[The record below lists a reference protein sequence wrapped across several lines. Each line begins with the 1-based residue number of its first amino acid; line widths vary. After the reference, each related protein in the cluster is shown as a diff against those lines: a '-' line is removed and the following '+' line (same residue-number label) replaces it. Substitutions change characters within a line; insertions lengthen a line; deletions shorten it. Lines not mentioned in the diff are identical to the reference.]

1 MKALVECFIE
11 WLQQEKTTAKAWRIL
26 DTIARETLK
35 RAETKDAEQ
44 REFTVLEIA
53 QACEPHVSRDHDTAK
68 AWFTG
73 GKPASFMSG
82 RRAKLEEFFIN
93 SGYRQALELSKWES
107 KGGNKT
113 AWYLK
118 AYEIPVPDTTEKPNI
133 TDSFGSEPELSTPD
147 IVYEVTQPGEIKMS
161 WLGRL
166 IMGKGAFAT
175 YSARGLLWAAWFV
188 TSGLC
193 LFFVAYIFFAMI
205 HVNRPLQTN
214 DLVLLLALAGSG
226 WVVWRLLVRPMIWLL
241 DDRMIFAG
249 FALMK
254 FSEEAAQ
261 LDMTKDAGH
270 RYIRLVRY
278 SAVCPICA
286 GSIELRYGYGSN
298 FRRIFGCCTEVP
310 AEHVF
315 TFDRVTRVGQRYV
328 R

>member
-53 QACEPHVSRDHDTAK
+53 QACEPHISRDHDTAK
-68 AWFTG
+68 AWFSG
-73 GKPASFMSG
+73 GKPASFLSG

-93 SGYRQALELSKWES
+93 AGHRQALELSKWES

-113 AWYLK
+113 VWFLK
-118 AYEIPVPDTTEKPNI
+118 TYEIPSRDAAEQIDAADDHENK
-133 TDSFGSEPELSTPD
+133 SARSEPD

-175 YSARGLLWAAWFV
+175 YSVRGLLWAAWFLA
-188 TSGLC
+188 TGFC
-193 LFFVAYIFFAMI
+193 LLVVVYIFFAMI
-205 HVNRPLQTN
+205 RVNRPLQTN
-214 DLVLLLALAGSG
+214 DLVLLLALAGTG

-241 DDRMIFAG
+241 DDRIIFAG

-254 FSEEAAQ
+254 FSEDAAQ
-261 LDMTKDAGH
+261 LDLNKDAGH

-315 TFDRVTRVGQRYV
+315 TFDRVTSIGQRYV

>member
-11 WLQQEKTTAKAWRIL
+11 WLQQERSTGKAWRIL

-35 RAETKDAEQ
+35 RAETMDAEQ
-44 REFTVLEIA
+44 REFTVLDIA
-53 QACEPHVSRDHDTAK
+53 QACEPHGEKDYDAAK
-68 AWFTG
+68 AWFMG
-73 GKPASFMSG
+73 GKPWSFLSG
-82 RRAKLEEFFIN
+82 RKEKLEEFFVN
-93 SGYRQALELSKWES
+93 AGHQQALELSRLGS
-107 KGGNKT
+107 KGGNRT
-113 AWYLK
+113 AWYLN
-118 AYEIPVPDTTEKPNI
+118 AYEIPVQNATEQTDT
-133 TDSFGSEPELSTPD
+133 TDSFESKPDLSALD
-147 IVYEVTQPGEIKMS
+147 IVYEVTQPGDIKMS

-188 TSGLC
+188 TTGLC

-205 HVNRPLQTN
+205 HVSRPLQTN

-241 DDRMIFAG
+241 DDRIIFAG

-254 FSEEAAQ
+254 LSEDAAQ
-261 LDMTKDAGH
+261 LDLNKDAGN